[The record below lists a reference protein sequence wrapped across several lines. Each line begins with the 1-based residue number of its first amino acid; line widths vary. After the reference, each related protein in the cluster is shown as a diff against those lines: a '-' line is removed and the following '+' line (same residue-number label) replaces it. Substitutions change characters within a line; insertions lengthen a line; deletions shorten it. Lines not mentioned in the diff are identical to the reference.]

1 MKKKQNQV
9 AVIDATT
16 GTVLGS
22 DNLYYVEAPEKALDK
37 ASNSD
42 SDAFD
47 LAQKKGVKIGERLMA
62 AIWADKPV
70 DIAEALGWLVSV
82 DEHGKLIAYI
92 GERRKKRKK

>member
-1 MKKKQNQV
+1 MKKPDQV

-16 GTVLGS
+16 GTVLAA
-22 DNLYYVEAPEKALDK
+22 DNLFYVEAPEKALDK

-47 LAQKKGVKIGERLMA
+47 LAHKKGIKISEELMSA
-62 AIWADKPV
+62 LLQDDPEAI
-70 DIAEALGWLVSV
+70 IEALGWSSDV
-82 DEHGKLIAYI
+82 DNDGQIIAYT